1 MKELLRC
8 VELLYGINKLDE
20 PFWVRVR
27 GEVGKGDMGTGDK
40 KTLQLGQG
48 HGHNLL
54 YATQ

>member
-40 KTLQLGQG
+40 KTLLLGQG

-54 YATQ
+54 